1 VEEKRKPSGVVQASC
16 QQMEFHAD
24 GKLVERENVER
35 ILVPEIGGIEGH
47 VSSGRLRR
55 GAGLAA
61 NCACEWI
68 IV

>member
-1 VEEKRKPSGVVQASC
+1 
-16 QQMEFHAD
+16 MEFHAD

-55 GAGLAA
+55 RGAGLAA